1 MRTFLPLVAA
11 TFTLSSLASCAS
23 PVPVKT
29 ANDNPYLA
37 EPPVCDLKAY
47 AAKFG
52 EDSPRTCIAKI
63 VAKRCNRTDSC
74 QFICQISGEW
84 DNVGGG
90 CDHMCNYGEAFD
102 LPAGTEACWT
112 SK

>member
-1 MRTFLPLVAA
+1 MKNLSLFVAA
-11 TFTLSSLASCAS
+11 ALTLSALAACSS
-23 PVPVKT
+23 QKPIRT
-29 ANDNPYLA
+29 AADNPYLA
-37 EPPVCDLKAY
+37 EPPVCDVEAY

-52 EDSPRTCIAKI
+52 DDSPRTCIAKI

-90 CDHMCNYGEAFD
+90 CDHMCNYGEVFD
-102 LPAGTEACWT
+102 LPAGTQAC
-112 SK
+112 KARK